1 MNKSKSK
8 NNGQPVK
15 KTERVD
21 FRFPL
26 ETKELMNSMAK
37 KHNMK
42 NSQYVRSLIEKD
54 AHSISHEQQI
64 QNSLRENHF
73 INSLLANPDMP
84 NKCKQLIGK
93 ELEKYV

>member
-1 MNKSKSK
+1 MNESKPK
-8 NNGQPVK
+8 NNRQSVK

-54 AHSISHEQQI
+54 AYSISHEQQI
-64 QNSLRENHF
+64 QNSLQENQL
-73 INSLLANPDMP
+73 INSLLANPDISSD
-84 NKCKQLIGK
+84 CKKHIVK
-93 ELEKYV
+93 ELRKYV